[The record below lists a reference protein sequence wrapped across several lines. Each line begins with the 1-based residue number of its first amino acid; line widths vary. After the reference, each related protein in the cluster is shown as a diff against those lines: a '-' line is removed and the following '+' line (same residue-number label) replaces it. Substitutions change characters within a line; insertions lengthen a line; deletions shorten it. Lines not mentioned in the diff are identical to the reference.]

1 MVRIGSGRE
10 ANGQGPSVVE
20 KDARTGA
27 RFAAFG
33 VLAERYAPAFAMKR
47 KQISEAKPHAAMA
60 LFAAGGHGG
69 GHGDSHGDSHGSHGG
84 HGAED
89 RKDRYQRIKDQ
100 LEMDAQGLDTRE
112 VDLAQDVN
120 KKIGHSLLAR
130 FEAQTIDSFLAIA
143 FWIFLFAFIVCL
155 SMLVV
160 RTAADA
166 PTAPFGIGAMHSLL
180 GIVLA
185 AVMRALFGQSADAA
199 VGEFRRA
206 ETALVEL
213 VSEATTRIRDQL
225 VELRGRMQSASPAP
239 AAMSAAAEA
248 RLLTATALRFFS
260 QAPLVGV
267 ADGDEGHTCHNV
279 QGAVLGAAKRSEA
292 AAWRLGVMLFS
303 ALGGAA
309 LGVVLLLASAETFA
323 LAPLPDFVTK
333 ILELERDHRGAI
345 SYLLLIVG
353 ILIALPI
360 LGLLAAQTAAIANPA
375 GVMRREPTRSLAN
388 SLQLK
393 ALKAAAESRREFIE
407 RYVDAVVSLESRAT
421 GWGSSSHHK
430 ATHSA
435 AELETPYWRRAPEGP
450 RFVATGFQAAPKAF
464 LSGSEAGEGAS
475 GRRKSGPKRGLWG
488 RLKPPGL

>member
-1 MVRIGSGRE
+1 MVRIGSGKGADGSE
-10 ANGQGPSVVE
+10 PSGTQIN
-20 KDARTGA
+20 ARSGS
-27 RFAAFG
+27 RFAALD
-33 VLAERYAPAFAMKR
+33 VLAERFAPAFSAKR
-47 KQISEAKPHAAMA
+47 KPVPEVKPHAAMA
-60 LFAAGGHGG
+60 LFATAGGLGGSHGG
-69 GHGDSHGDSHGSHGG
+69 GHGDSHDGG
-84 HGAED
+84 HGSED

-120 KKIGHSLLAR
+120 RKIGQSLLAR
-130 FEAQTIDSFLAIA
+130 FEAQTIDGFLAIG
-143 FWIFLFAFIVCL
+143 FWVFLGAFILCL

-185 AVMRALFGQSADAA
+185 AVMRSLFGQSASAA
-199 VGEFRRA
+199 EGQFRRA
-206 ETALVEL
+206 ERDLVEL
-213 VSEATTRIRDQL
+213 VGEATGRISNQL
-225 VELRGRMQSASPAP
+225 KDLRARMQAGAAAP
-239 AAMSAAAEA
+239 AAVTAAAEA

-267 ADGDEGHTCHNV
+267 ADGTEGHTCHNV
-279 QGAVLGAAKRSEA
+279 QGALVGAAKRSEA

-309 LGVVLLLASAETFA
+309 LGVVLLIASTETIAF
-323 LAPLPDFVTK
+323 APLPDFVTK
-333 ILELERDHRGAI
+333 ILDVERAHRGAI
-345 SYLLLIVG
+345 SYPLLIVG

-407 RYVDAVVSLESRAT
+407 RYVDAVISLESRAT
-421 GWGSSSHHK
+421 GWGSSSHHR

-464 LSGSEAGEGAS
+464 LSGPAAGEGSS
-475 GRRKSGPKRGLWG
+475 GRRKPGPKRGLWD
-488 RLKPPGL
+488 RLKPPGA